1 MNISKSVKLLSGLTL
16 AAALTVSTALADS
29 ATVTAEKSAN
39 IRDKA
44 SMSGKVI
51 GWAMHGDQLE
61 TLGTAGNWTK
71 VALKGGKEGYIYT
84 ALLSS
89 GASSAPSVQ
98 GTAKVTAEISANI
111 RDKAS
116 MSGKVIGWAMK
127 DETVSILEKDGKWS
141 KVQLES
147 GLTGYIH
154 NSLLNGKA
162 SAPSVQ
168 STAKVTAE
176 VSANIRD
183 TASMSGKVIGWAM
196 KDETVSVLEKGG
208 KWSKV
213 QLENGL
219 TGYIHNSLL
228 K

>member
-1 MNISKSVKLLSGLTL
+1 MNISKSVKLISGLTL

-51 GWAMHGDQLE
+51 GWAM
-61 TLGTAGNWTK
+61 
-71 VALKGGKEGYIYT
+71 
-84 ALLSS
+84 
-89 GASSAPSVQ
+89 
-98 GTAKVTAEISANI
+98 
-111 RDKAS
+111 
-116 MSGKVIGWAMK
+116 K
-127 DETVSILEKDGKWS
+127 DETVSI
-141 KVQLES
+141 
-147 GLTGYIH
+147 
-154 NSLLNGKA
+154 
-162 SAPSVQ
+162 
-168 STAKVTAE
+168 
-176 VSANIRD
+176 
-183 TASMSGKVIGWAM
+183 
-196 KDETVSVLEKGG
+196 LEKGG